1 MRRALIALTLLAA
14 IGAAPNHAAVITQ
27 MLGTA
32 DFANGRLEL
41 LSVKSTERG
50 RNTGALYTNDFVELF
65 NSGSA
70 RIQLYIPRSH
80 DNPELLWIDDPEVIR
95 DLIAVSAPVP
105 GHIVA
110 QEVQH
115 CDAEVLEGAVA
126 LVVRGMPVHQ
136 PP

>member
-70 RIQLYIPRSH
+70 RIQLYPDSAEIRQIPLA
-80 DNPELLWIDDPEVIR
+80 N
-95 DLIAVSAPVP
+95 
-105 GHIVA
+105 
-110 QEVQH
+110 
-115 CDAEVLEGAVA
+115 
-126 LVVRGMPVHQ
+126 RG
-136 PP
+136 